1 LQWSIILDELSPPSL
16 NQQEIPPLKLEN
28 QKKAKIR
35 ILFSLC
41 FLQTFYSAIFGLAF
55 KNYLIFDRLI
65 EPGMVGNISS
75 AFPIAYIAG
84 PFIGVIVTKKI
95 GIKPA
100 LAFFSIFSVTMTGI
114 VIFSVDPWVIII
126 CRVLNGLSMGLF
138 WPNVLLILSKWQKGT
153 DKKESESHFRIF
165 NYSWSFGLIFGF
177 LAGLLIVLVWQN
189 DFVALIISFGVSFL
203 NIPLVLLLKNP
214 GNLNGETDLKHS
226 EYEQVRM
233 SEDII
238 LDKKK
243 INTITPRNLAFPIL
257 FSWIGIFF
265 VTSSK
270 GFLNFAYPFFLN
282 ENIDYLVYIVT
293 LIQQVGQIV
302 GITYITSKDPHFKR
316 YAFISSVSVIIIISL
331 IVTIFN
337 NSILIISIAISSIG
351 LFLGIIHGTSQKI
364 MLDYGAKTDSTKY
377 TTINEILVGV
387 GFGIIPLIA
396 GYVIEWNLIAIFY
409 IQMMLAIVT
418 LITSIWLTRNVKK

>member
-1 LQWSIILDELSPPSL
+1 
-16 NQQEIPPLKLEN
+16 
-28 QKKAKIR
+28 
-35 ILFSLC
+35 
-41 FLQTFYSAIFGLAF
+41 
-55 KNYLIFDRLI
+55 
-65 EPGMVGNISS
+65 MVGSISS
-75 AFPIAYIAG
+75 AFPIAYIVG
-84 PFIGVIVTKKI
+84 PFLGVVVTKKI

-100 LAFFSIFSVTMTGI
+100 LTLFSIFSVTMMGI
-114 VIFSVDPWVIII
+114 VIFSVNPWVIII

-153 DKKESESHFRIF
+153 DKKESDTHFRIF

-177 LAGLLIVLVWQN
+177 LAGLLIVLVWQD
-189 DFVALIISFGVSFL
+189 DFIALVISFGVSFL

-214 GNLNGETDLKHS
+214 GKLNGETVLKQS

-243 INTITPRNLAFPIL
+243 ISSLTPQNLVFPIL

-265 VTSSK
+265 VTSTK
-270 GFLNFAYPFFLN
+270 GFINFAYPFFLN
-282 ENIDYLVYIVT
+282 SDIDYLVYIVT
-293 LIQQVGQIV
+293 LIQQIGQII
-302 GITYITSKDPHFKR
+302 GITYITSKKSYFKR
-316 YAFISSVSVIIIISL
+316 YAFISSVSVVIIISL
-331 IVTIFN
+331 IITIFN
-337 NSILIISIAISSIG
+337 SSILIISIAISSVG

-364 MLDYGAKTDSTKY
+364 MLNYGAKTDSTKY

-409 IQMMLAIVT
+409 IQMMFAIVT
-418 LITSIWLTRNVKK
+418 LITSIWLTRNIKK

>member
-1 LQWSIILDELSPPSL
+1 MDEKSPTSL
-16 NQQEIPPLKLEN
+16 NQQDISLLKLEN
-28 QKKAKIR
+28 QKKTKIR

-41 FLQTFYSAIFGLAF
+41 FLQTFYSAIFGVAF
-55 KNYLIFDRLI
+55 KLYLINYRNLNPSMI
-65 EPGMVGNISS
+65 GSIIS
-75 AFPIAYIAG
+75 AFPIAYIVG
-84 PFIGVIVTKKI
+84 PFIGVVVTKKI

-100 LAFFSIFSVTMTGI
+100 LTLFSIFSVTMTGI
-114 VIFSVDPWVIII
+114 VIFSVNPWVIII

-153 DKKESESHFRIF
+153 DKKESDTHIKIF

-189 DFVALIISFGVSFL
+189 DFIALVISFGVSFL

-214 GNLNGETDLKHS
+214 GNLNGETVLKQS

-238 LDKKK
+238 VDKKK
-243 INTITPRNLAFPIL
+243 ISSIIPRNLAFPIL
-257 FSWIGIFF
+257 LSWIGIFF

-282 ENIDYLVYIVT
+282 ENVNYLAYIVI
-293 LIQQVGQIV
+293 LIQQIGQII
-302 GITYITSKDPHFKR
+302 GITYITSKKDYFKR
-316 YAFISSVSVIIIISL
+316 YAFIMSVTVLIIISL

-337 NSILIISIAISSIG
+337 SSILIISIAISSVG

-364 MLDYGAKTDSTKY
+364 MLDYGEKTDSTKY
-377 TTINEILVGV
+377 VTINEILVGV

-396 GYVIEWNLIAIFY
+396 GYIIEWNLIAIFY
-409 IQMMLAIVT
+409 IQMIFAIAT
-418 LITSIWLTRNVKK
+418 LISSIWLTRNIKK

>member
-1 LQWSIILDELSPPSL
+1 MDEKFPTSL
-16 NQQEIPPLKLEN
+16 NQHEIPPIKLEF
-28 QKKAKIR
+28 QKKTKIR

-65 EPGMVGNISS
+65 EPGMVGSISS
-75 AFPIAYIAG
+75 AFPIAYIVG
-84 PFIGVIVTKKI
+84 PFLGVVVTKKI

-100 LAFFSIFSVTMTGI
+100 LTLFSIFSVTMMGI
-114 VIFSVDPWVIII
+114 VIFSVNPWVIII

-153 DKKESESHFRIF
+153 DKKESDTHFRIF

-177 LAGLLIVLVWQN
+177 LAGLLIVLVWQD
-189 DFVALIISFGVSFL
+189 DFIALVISFGVSFL

-214 GNLNGETDLKHS
+214 GKLNGETVLKQS

-243 INTITPRNLAFPIL
+243 ISSLTPQNLVFPIL

-265 VTSSK
+265 VTSTK
-270 GFLNFAYPFFLN
+270 GFINFAYPFFLN
-282 ENIDYLVYIVT
+282 SDIDYLVYIVT
-293 LIQQVGQIV
+293 LIQQIGQII
-302 GITYITSKDPHFKR
+302 GITYITSKKYYFKR
-316 YAFISSVSVIIIISL
+316 RIIFGYHSWHFTKNNASL
-331 IVTIFN
+331 
-337 NSILIISIAISSIG
+337 
-351 LFLGIIHGTSQKI
+351 LGKKRLYKI
-364 MLDYGAKTDSTKY
+364 YYNK
-377 TTINEILVGV
+377 
-387 GFGIIPLIA
+387 
-396 GYVIEWNLIAIFY
+396 
-409 IQMMLAIVT
+409 
-418 LITSIWLTRNVKK
+418 